1 MKQKVLREKGGKK
14 RKRKGDRCK
23 HFIENMPLKSQK
35 WNGKT
40 RHDVPRAECPRKMR

>member
-1 MKQKVLREKGGKK
+1 
-14 RKRKGDRCK
+14 
-23 HFIENMPLKSQK
+23 MPLKSQK